1 MTAISAISPALREPV
16 CRDDHVAPLMNDAR
30 YVGGA
35 IDESMSHAF
44 VNDEDHHKMFC
55 ELLAYCLEFTQAP
68 PAPNLEP
75 DERACAA

>member
-1 MTAISAISPALREPV
+1 
-16 CRDDHVAPLMNDAR
+16 MNDAR